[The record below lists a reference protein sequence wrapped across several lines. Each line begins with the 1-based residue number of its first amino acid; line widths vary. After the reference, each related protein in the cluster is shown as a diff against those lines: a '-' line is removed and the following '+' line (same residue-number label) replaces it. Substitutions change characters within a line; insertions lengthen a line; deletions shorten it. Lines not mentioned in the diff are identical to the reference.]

1 MATVVG
7 PAYRPLPGR
16 CSAPAGITIGATRR
30 GATRSERAPRI
41 DLDFDRQEAT
51 LARAKSTAR
60 AEARRRYRASQAAV
74 EDTDAVTDAA
84 SGGGAAAEPRR
95 GLLGFT
101 MPDWRGDLRAFPHEL
116 RTNRWWWISA
126 LLLLTS
132 PIAYVIA
139 INVREDAGGPLSLY
153 VRLIVSPP
161 AIPILIAGFMSKR
174 GPYLIGFVLGIIDG
188 LLIAAFQLASLEPG
202 TPITSDALLASSVS
216 ILSAAVLGAGFGWI
230 AFIYK
235 GWLQNSSRRRIEQ
248 REKQAQ
254 EQKRKARDEARQ
266 ARSGR

>member
-1 MATVVG
+1 M
-7 PAYRPLPGR
+7 
-16 CSAPAGITIGATRR
+16 
-30 GATRSERAPRI
+30 
-41 DLDFDRQEAT
+41 

-60 AEARRRYRASQAAV
+60 AEARRRYRASHAA
-74 EDTDAVTDAA
+74 EGLEPDGEGPPTPGDAA
-84 SGGGAAAEPRR
+84 AAATVERR
-95 GLLGFT
+95 GLFGFT
-101 MPDWRGDLRAFPHEL
+101 MPDWRGDIRTFPHEL

-126 LLLLTS
+126 LLLLS
-132 PIAYVIA
+132 APIAWFLA
-139 INVREDAGGPLSLY
+139 LNASEGAGGPFSLY

-161 AIPILIAGFMSKR
+161 AIPILIAGFMSRR

-188 LLIAAFQLASLEPG
+188 LLIAAFQTASLESG
-202 TPITSDALLASSVS
+202 APITSDTLLAGSIS

-235 GWLQNSSRRRIEQ
+235 GWLQNSSKRRMEQ
-248 REKQAQ
+248 RDKQAQ